1 MSLGSLPLSRK
12 QVVSIVESR
21 QARISIWAGAVRSGK
36 TIASLFAF
44 LITLADM
51 IERSVPGLVLIAGWT
66 LQSIERNILDPL
78 QDPAL
83 FGELAYEVQHTPG
96 SNTAVILGK
105 TVHLI
110 GASDS
115 RSEARLRG
123 LTACLA
129 MADEAT
135 LMSQSFWTQL
145 LARLSVPT
153 AKLIATTNPD
163 NPTHWLLKDYIS
175 REGQLDLKHW
185 HFTLRDNP
193 SLTPKYIADL
203 SAENAGLYYRR
214 RVLGEWCLA
223 EGSVFDMFDPARHV
237 VDVLPVMKRWLCAA
251 VDYGFRNSFAVVVLA
266 LGSDRRLYFVAEWYW
281 DSATRGRQLTNA
293 EYSAKMREF
302 FASVRH
308 PGSQLYGIRPE
319 WIVVDPSAAHF
330 IGQLN
335 SDRHLFDGGVS
346 LAGAD
351 NAVEAGIGTMGSL
364 LATGRLLVHSSCK
377 HLIEQIQ
384 GYSWDEKAAQRGE
397 DKPVKQN
404 DHAVDAARY
413 ALMTTRSRWRN
424 LIVAAEPPPNYE
436 ERFGVA
442 M

>member
-12 QVVSIVESR
+12 QVVSIAESR

-36 TIASLFAF
+36 TIASLIAF
-44 LITLADM
+44 LIALTDV
-51 IERSVPGLVLIAGWT
+51 IENRKPGLVLIAGWT

-78 QDPAL
+78 QDEAV
-83 FGELAYEVQHTPG
+83 FGELAAAVEHTPG
-96 SNTAVILGK
+96 SNTALILGK

-110 GASDS
+110 GASDT

-145 LARLSVPT
+145 LARLSVPD
-153 AKLIATTNPD
+153 ARLIATTNPD
-163 NPTHWLLKDYIS
+163 NPTHWLRKNYIL
-175 REGQLDLKHW
+175 RESELDLKHW

-193 SLTPKYIADL
+193 SLTEKYIADL
-203 SAENAGLYYRR
+203 RAENSGLFYRR

-223 EGSVFDMFDPARHV
+223 EGSVFDMFDPGRHV
-237 VDVLPVMKRWLCAA
+237 VNVLPVMKRWLCAG
-251 VDYGFRNSFAVVVLA
+251 VDYGWRNSFAVVVLG
-266 LGSDRRLYFVAEWYW
+266 LGIDRRLYFVAEWYW
-281 DSATRGRQLTNA
+281 DSSERGSQLA
-293 EYSAKMREF
+293 DAQYSAKFREF

-319 WIVVDPSAAHF
+319 VVIVDPSAGHF
-330 IGQLN
+330 ISQLHN
-335 SDRHLFDGGVS
+335 DRHLFDGGLSVT
-346 LAGAD
+346 GAD
-351 NAVEAGIGTMGSL
+351 NAVDAGIGVMMSL
-364 LATGRLLVHSSCK
+364 LATGRLLVHSSCR

-397 DKPVKQN
+397 DKPIKLN

-413 ALMTTRSRWRN
+413 ALYTTRSRWRS
-424 LIVAAEPPPNYE
+424 LILPPEAPPNYQD
-436 ERFGVA
+436 RFGVA
-442 M
+442 L